1 MKSEKTFE
9 ALIERAAK
17 VLDHYNEKMDSCHT
31 QEEKEKIEKETKK
44 KLRFLHILKK
54 LP

>member
-1 MKSEKTFE
+1 MKSEKAFE

-17 VLDHYNEKMDSCHT
+17 LLDHYNEKMDSCHT
-31 QEEKEKIEKETKK
+31 KEEKEKMEKEAKR
-44 KLRFLHILKK
+44 KLRFLHIVKK